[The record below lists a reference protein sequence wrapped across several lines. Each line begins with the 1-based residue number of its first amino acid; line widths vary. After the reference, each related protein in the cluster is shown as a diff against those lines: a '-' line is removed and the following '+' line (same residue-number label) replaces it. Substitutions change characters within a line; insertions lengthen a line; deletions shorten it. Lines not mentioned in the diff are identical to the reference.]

1 MLTDP
6 ARYCLRVQGQL
17 GPEWSEWFDGMTITH
32 DESNETTLC
41 GQVRDQS
48 ALYGILN
55 KIQALGLPLLAV
67 NRITAGGE
75 TRESQEAS
83 PGDKPEQIHHEGE
96 TSEEV
101 SP

>member
-1 MLTDP
+1 MLTDL

-32 DESNETTLC
+32 DEANATTLS
-41 GQVRDQS
+41 GQVRDQA

-67 NRITAGGE
+67 NRMAAGTE
-75 TRESQEAS
+75 TGESQEAS
-83 PGDKPEQIHHEGE
+83 PGEKLEQMHHGGRHQEEGY
-96 TSEEV
+96 
-101 SP
+101 P